1 MRKWIVLGILVC
13 SFASLGQA
21 GGEKQSAKFP
31 PMPQSFIDKGW
42 LHLFD
47 GTTTFGW
54 KIDGEAKVEGGRWV
68 LGGATPTTAFT
79 TTHFGPHILSFVCQC
94 SGSPPAEFLFDH
106 HWRKQ
111 DGSWSA
117 FDGGYANL
125 HKRGPIGFRVPAGG
139 KLTLTL
145 VRLQPVQ
152 LRTIFNGRDLGGWKI
167 FPGKKSIF
175 AVNDKRELTLK
186 NGPGDLQT
194 EGAWGD
200 FVLQLQCISNGRF
213 LNSGVFFRC
222 RPGEYQ
228 NGYEAQI
235 RNQFLDDSELTYTIE
250 EYDPKTHQLLGKT
263 KMKSPAVDYGTGGIY
278 RRQPAR
284 RQMSRDK
291 EWFTMTVIAHE
302 NHMATWVNGIQVTDW
317 TDNRPLSD
325 NARNGC
331 RLEAGPIS
339 LQGHDPTTDLGFR
352 KIRIA
357 ELPPK

>member
-1 MRKWIVLGILVC
+1 MKPHLLATIILLIG
-13 SFASLGQA
+13 SMGQA
-21 GGEKQSAKFP
+21 DAKKQADRFP
-31 PMPQSFIDKGW
+31 PMPSSFIDKGW

-54 KIDGEAKVEGGRWV
+54 TIDGEAKVEEGRLV
-68 LGGATPTTAFT
+68 LGGSKPTTAFT
-79 TTHFGPHILSFVCQC
+79 ATHFGPHILSFAFKYD
-94 SGSPPAEFLFDH
+94 GSPPAEFLFDH
-106 HWRKQ
+106 QWRKL

-117 FDGGYANL
+117 FDGGHANL
-125 HKRGPIGFRVPAGG
+125 HKRGPIGFRVPAGS
-139 KLTLTL
+139 KLTLTV

-152 LRTIFNGRDLGGWKI
+152 LRSIFNGRDLYGWKV
-167 FPGKKSIF
+167 FPGKKSTF
-175 AVNDKRELTLK
+175 TVNDKKELILK

-194 EGAWGD
+194 EGSWGN
-200 FVLQLQCISNGRF
+200 FVLQLQCISNGKY

-235 RNQFLDDSELTYTIE
+235 RNQFATESILPYTIE
-250 EYDPKTHQLLGKT
+250 EYDPKTHKLIGKT
-263 KMKSPAVDYGTGGIY
+263 MIKSPAVDYGTGGIY

-284 RQMSRDK
+284 RQMSRDL
-291 EWFTMTVIAHE
+291 EWFNMTIIAHD
-302 NHMATWVNGIQVTDW
+302 NHFATWVNGIQVTDW
-317 TDNRPLSD
+317 KDNRPHSD

-352 KIRIA
+352 NMRIA
-357 ELPPK
+357 EMPPER